1 MSCENSLCI
10 LDNSY
15 SPDMNFSNSL
25 FQSVAFPSKILF
37 IYLFAEEREGE
48 RRWPRAEGEDE
59 GKNLK

>member
-1 MSCENSLCI
+1 
-10 LDNSY
+10 
-15 SPDMNFSNSL
+15 MNFSNSL